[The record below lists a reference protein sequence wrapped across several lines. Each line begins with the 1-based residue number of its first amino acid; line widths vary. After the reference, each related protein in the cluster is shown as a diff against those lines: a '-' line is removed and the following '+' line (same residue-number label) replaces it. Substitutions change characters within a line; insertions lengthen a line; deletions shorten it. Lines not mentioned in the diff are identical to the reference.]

1 MVVTPEQLSNWIK
14 SGKKIIAVD
23 LRSSQLQKTDPL
35 LGLQAIM
42 ANTNVIPKTRDNLI
56 LICQYG
62 IVTEGLILE
71 KKLTNTYSL
80 LGGSEAWNHFYESN
94 LDFSQYSRQVALPE
108 IGIKGQSKIKN
119 SSIAI
124 IGMGG
129 LGCPAAQSRL
139 PHGPARRRSGR
150 CGPLDAHGW

>member
-35 LGLQAIM
+35 FGLQAIM
-42 ANTNVIPKTRDNLI
+42 TNTNVIPKTRANLI

-71 KKLTNTYSL
+71 KN
-80 LGGSEAWNHFYESN
+80 
-94 LDFSQYSRQVALPE
+94 
-108 IGIKGQSKIKN
+108 
-119 SSIAI
+119 
-124 IGMGG
+124 
-129 LGCPAAQSRL
+129 
-139 PHGPARRRSGR
+139 
-150 CGPLDAHGW
+150 